1 MDTWVLA
8 AKSITQ
14 HISPTDLVT
23 RGGLDVIALLIL
35 VGWLYRR
42 RPSAPAMPLVLVALN
57 TGLFAAM
64 STISAGKFPAGVGF
78 GLFGILSLVRLRSAA
93 FTLRDVAYTFVALV
107 VALCTGLPQRDTW
120 LVVALDAVVL
130 VAVLLVDDPRGY
142 RPPTRTVRLTLD
154 RIYDDPALIAGDV
167 AFRFGRAPLSL
178 VVDEVDYVRETT
190 RVSARYPVPADEAGT
205 AGGEGATGGE
215 GADGQDGSDGRDSG
229 GRERAGAV

>member
-1 MDTWVLA
+1 MHASVLA
-8 AKSITQ
+8 AKGITD
-14 HISPTDLVT
+14 HLTVTDLMT

-42 RPSAPAMPLVLVALN
+42 RPSVPAMPLVLAALN

-107 VALCTGLPQRDTW
+107 IALCTGLPQRQTW
-120 LVVALDAVVL
+120 LVVALDVVVL
-130 VAVLLVDDPRGY
+130 LAVLVVDDPTAY
-142 RPPTRTVRLTLD
+142 EPPTRTVRLTLD
-154 RIYDDPALIAGDV
+154 RIYPDPAVIAADV
-167 AFRFGRAPLSL
+167 AFRFGQAPLSV

-190 RVSARYPVPADEAGT
+190 RVLARYPAGPAVA
-205 AGGEGATGGE
+205 
-215 GADGQDGSDGRDSG
+215 SDSEP
-229 GRERAGAV
+229 REPVMAP